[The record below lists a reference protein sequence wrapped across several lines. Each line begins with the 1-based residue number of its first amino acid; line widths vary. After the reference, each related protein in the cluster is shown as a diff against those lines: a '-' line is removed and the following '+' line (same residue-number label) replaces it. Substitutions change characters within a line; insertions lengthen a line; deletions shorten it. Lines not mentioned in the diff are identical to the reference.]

1 MVIHPT
7 SLGIAYSEAPT
18 VEDHPLR
25 PINPALP
32 DNESPVERMIYRS
45 TLLDDRGLNRLICE
59 SAFAVLT
66 IYRPAPEKNNGTA
79 LIVCPGGGYGMIVI
93 DREGHWIARH
103 FQSLGF
109 TVVVLK
115 YRLPRPDVTGDALP
129 LSQQDALET
138 LRQVRLHAPG
148 WGVNR
153 VGIIG
158 SSAGGHLAASTA
170 IFGRMADGT
179 RPDFVA
185 LLYPVVCLEP
195 PFAHWGSGKALLG
208 PGASPARV
216 AEYSLERRAHP
227 GLPPFF
233 IVHAKDD
240 KIVPVENS
248 RLLAGALRGVSVPVT
263 LIEYDSGGH
272 GFSLELT
279 PGHETGGW
287 KDEFVKWLAA
297 LPPSQ

>member
-1 MVIHPT
+1 MVIPPT
-7 SLGIAYSEAPT
+7 KPGAASPDAAT
-18 VEDHPLR
+18 VEEYPLR
-25 PINPALP
+25 SINPDVP

-45 TLLDDRGLNRLICE
+45 SLLDDRGLNRLICE

-66 IYRPAPEKNNGTA
+66 IYRPTPEKNNGVA
-79 LIVCPGGGYGMIVI
+79 LVACPGGGYGMIVI

-103 FQSLGF
+103 FQNLGF

-115 YRLPRPDVTGDALP
+115 YRLPRPEITGDALP

-148 WGVNR
+148 WDVNQ

-170 IFGRMADGT
+170 VFGRMADGT
-179 RPDFVA
+179 RPDFVV

-195 PFAHWGSGKALLG
+195 PFAHWGSGRALLG
-208 PGASPARV
+208 PGASPERV
-216 AEYSLERRAHP
+216 AEYSLERRARP

-248 RLLAGALRGVSVPVT
+248 RLLAGALRGASVPVT
-263 LIEYDSGGH
+263 LIEYDTGGH
-272 GFSLELT
+272 GFSLELS

-297 LPPSQ
+297 FRSSR